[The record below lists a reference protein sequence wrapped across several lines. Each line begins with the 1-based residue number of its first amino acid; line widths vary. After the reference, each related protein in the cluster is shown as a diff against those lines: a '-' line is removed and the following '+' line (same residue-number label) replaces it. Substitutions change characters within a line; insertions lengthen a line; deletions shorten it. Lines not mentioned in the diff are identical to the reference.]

1 VRIAGLGAD
10 VSRQIGSEPAVD
22 PSSEQSAGRRLVEIP
37 GPVAWLGSGLGL
49 RVVEPG
55 TSPSEERIAV
65 YRHAAVHGVV
75 EDTADCFQW
84 HGGSAGTVLR

>member
-10 VSRQIGSEPAVD
+10 VSQQVGSEPAAD
-22 PSSEQSAGRRLVEIP
+22 PSSEQSVGRRLVEIP
-37 GPVAWLGSGLGL
+37 GPVAGLGSGLGL
-49 RVVEPG
+49 RVAEPG
-55 TSPSEERIAV
+55 ASPSGERIAV
-65 YRHAAVHGVV
+65 DRHAAVHGAV